1 MACTYTEHRSP
12 GGSQQCV
19 SLNHKKKHNGCTD
32 EEILHGKKKKKS
44 PDGEAVINEQ
54 IMASANDNKLMMII

>member
-12 GGSQQCV
+12 GDSQQCV
-19 SLNHKKKHNGCTD
+19 SVNHKKKHSGCID
-32 EEILHGKKKKKS
+32 EEILHGRKKC
-44 PDGEAVINEQ
+44 PDGGAVISEQ